1 MLRLRSLIFRPRS
14 LLLSSV
20 ALAMLGGC
28 ATAPSRPPIAF
39 TGDPVIDGNAQLA
52 AAPARDRALWEY
64 RIAASALRFGQFQEA
79 KAKLDDAIGLTAGT
93 LASSGAD
100 AAKARRL
107 FGAESAKTFIG
118 EPYERIMASF
128 YRGVLY
134 WNDGEPDNARALFR
148 SGEFIDSDTENKS
161 YAGDWVLLDYLDGYV
176 TARLTGEGA
185 GEDALARARAN
196 AQAQGRSVQLPDYDR
211 SANVLFFVEYG
222 RGPRKY
228 AGGEHGEQLKFFTE
242 PSKVASAELVIA
254 GRTVALPP
262 YDDLNYQATTR
273 GGRVM
278 DHILGNKAVFK
289 ETTSNVG
296 DVALVG
302 AAATAAYGRGEDSG
316 KAALALAAVGLV
328 SKLASAATQT
338 SADTRT
344 WDNLPQYLSFAALRL
359 APDTYEAKLHFYDSS
374 GRRLENRT
382 QTFTVT
388 VPARDVSTIAGASA
402 PQDVVVFRSE
412 LPN

>member
-1 MLRLRSLIFRPRS
+1 MLRLVTFVTRHRPLVFAGS
-14 LLLSSV
+14 LLALLS
-20 ALAMLGGC
+20 GC

-39 TGDPVIDGNAQLA
+39 TGDPIVDGNAQLA

-64 RIAASALRFGQFQEA
+64 RIAATALRFGQFEEA

-107 FGAESAKTFIG
+107 FGAESSKTFIG

-128 YRGVLY
+128 YRGILY

-161 YAGDWVLLDYLDGYV
+161 YAGDWVLLDYLDGFV
-176 TARLTGEGA
+176 TARLNGEGS
-185 GEDALARARAN
+185 GEDAIARARAN
-196 AQAQGRSVQLPDYDR
+196 AQAQGRNFEIPDYDR

-228 AGGEHGEQLKFFTE
+228 AGGEHGELLKFFTE
-242 PSKVASAELVIA
+242 PSKVTSAELVIG
-254 GRTVALPP
+254 GRTVTLPP

-289 ETTSNVG
+289 STSDTVG
-296 DVALVG
+296 DVALTG
-302 AAATAAYGRGEDSG
+302 AAATALYGRGEDKSE
-316 KAALALAAVGLV
+316 AALALAAIGLV

-359 APDTYEAKLHFYDSS
+359 PPDTYEAKLYFYDHT
-374 GRRLENRT
+374 GQRLENRT
-382 QTFTVT
+382 QTFTIT
-388 VPARDVSTIAGASA
+388 VPVRDESTIGGASA